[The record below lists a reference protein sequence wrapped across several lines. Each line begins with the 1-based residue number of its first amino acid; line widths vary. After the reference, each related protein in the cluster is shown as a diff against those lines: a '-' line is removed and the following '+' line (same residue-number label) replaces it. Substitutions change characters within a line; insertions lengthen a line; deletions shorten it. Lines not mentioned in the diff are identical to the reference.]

1 LVKSPTSANLAA
13 GRRQGILGCAAA
25 RFGNAENKAFSE
37 AEALARRLHRFLRNI
52 AEVAAVP
59 SVLPD
64 LNIFP
69 TRPVEPRQQPAAR
82 DREGPSRFESL
93 VDESEPDTQAAGPQ
107 PSSARES
114 KSSPPA
120 NSAEP
125 AAASSE
131 NQATAPTPD
140 APPVEAPIPASDP
153 ATDFAAVTAALA
165 AALGTV
171 TPEADNLTHETTE
184 GSESDADPAAIVV
197 AAPAPEQPLV
207 AAAITMPSP
216 PVAPVVT
223 APVGDDATPE
233 SDTEGDIVENAGRTT
248 SAPAIPADQ
257 LASLTRAAPK
267 EAAPPPETGDD
278 VAQTKSGE
286 ANNVAPDEAR
296 PETDIVLPT
305 KGTLTSDEDPDA
317 DTKAEAPPAP
327 PERTDGA
334 KPTRTLNETALP
346 VAAAEDRP
354 AAQPSRNHALQP
366 LVPAEHQSVAAQ
378 AHAQANAQAQAR
390 PIVQAVPVAAVPV
403 EIAAQARA
411 GKTSFEIRLDPPE
424 LGRIDVRLDIDH
436 DGKVTSRLTVERA
449 ETLDVLR
456 RDAHSIERALN
467 DAGLK
472 TSDNSLQFSL
482 RDQGNAQRDQDDT
495 GRAERLAVAE
505 TELAAQ
511 SAAPI
516 YNRLAGLGGG
526 LDIRV

>member
-1 LVKSPTSANLAA
+1 M
-13 GRRQGILGCAAA
+13 
-25 RFGNAENKAFSE
+25 
-37 AEALARRLHRFLRNI
+37 
-52 AEVAAVP
+52 P

-93 VDESEPDTQAAGPQ
+93 VDESEPDTQAAGPH
-107 PSSARES
+107 PSPARES

-131 NQATAPTPD
+131 NQATAPAPD

-153 ATDFAAVTAALA
+153 AADFAAVTAALA
-165 AALGTV
+165 AALDGA
-171 TPEADNLTHETTE
+171 TPDADNATDETTE
-184 GSESDADPAAIVV
+184 GSESDADPAATVI
-197 AAPAPEQPLV
+197 AAPAPEQPPV
-207 AAAITMPSP
+207 TAAVTIPSP
-216 PVAPVVT
+216 PVAPVVA
-223 APVGDDATPE
+223 APVADDVTPE
-233 SDTEGDIVENAGRTT
+233 GDAEGDIVQNAGRTT
-248 SAPAIPADQ
+248 PTPAIPADQ
-257 LASLTRAAPK
+257 LASLTRAPK
-267 EAAPPPETGDD
+267 EAARPPESGED
-278 VAQTKSGE
+278 VTAQTKSGE
-286 ANNVAPDEAR
+286 ADSIATNDAR
-296 PETDIVLPT
+296 AETDIVLPN
-305 KGTLTSDEDPDA
+305 KSTLTSDEDQDA

-327 PERTDGA
+327 PERADGA
-334 KPTRTLNETALP
+334 KPARALNQTALP
-346 VAAAEDRP
+346 VAAAQDRP
-354 AAQPSRNHALQP
+354 ADQPSKDHSLQSLAP
-366 LVPAEHQSVAAQ
+366 VEHQSVAAQ
-378 AHAQANAQAQAR
+378 ANAQANAQAQAR
-390 PIVQAVPVAAVPV
+390 PIVQPVPVAAVPV